1 MQHLLHLAL
10 TVTSLVIIKTI
21 PAT

>member
-1 MQHLLHLAL
+1 MQHLLHLAF
-10 TVTSLVIIKTI
+10 TVTKLVIIKTI